1 MPSEDYGGLGSGVP
15 MAAAVAPDGA
25 DEKAAAAAAR
35 PRTRQ
40 QRRNL
45 AAFWLLGLL
54 NNYSYVFMNA
64 AAQSISDG
72 GVGLVY
78 LANIAPT
85 MLIKLTVPY
94 WAHLISYRRRVW
106 LCGAFGVSSFFVVGA
121 TDHLGVKLFGV
132 VLASISSGWGEA
144 TLLALSSFYET
155 GACITCWS
163 SGTGF
168 AGIAGY
174 AMYYLLHTALG
185 MPPRAALFLGG
196 IWPLFYVAVF
206 ELLLERPPADAAP
219 RGSGGG
225 SGGGG
230 GSMGRQGGGEDAGG
244 SQRLIDGRGSSG
256 YGDSDSDLA
265 KIGGAGSAPPATA
278 AVSSVGAATARMSAR
293 ERRDRVLSLWPY
305 MLPLF
310 AVYFSEYALQS
321 GAWAAIGFP
330 VTSKSA
336 RESFYELANWSYQG
350 GVFVSRSSGVWL
362 PVRTLRTLWIMPVL
376 QCANL
381 VFFVLVAKYH
391 FLYGNGLVAVAFYV
405 GLLGGAVYV
414 NAYTLISKRV
424 EPAFV
429 EFSLSAASVAD
440 TFGILLSVIT
450 GLYIQCAMY
459 KSNGIE
465 GAVVTC

>member
-1 MPSEDYGGLGSGVP
+1 MSSSSG
-15 MAAAVAPDGA
+15 AAVGDESCAKAERGNSVGTGA
-25 DEKAAAAAAR
+25 SAVEH
-35 PRTRQ
+35 
-40 QRRNL
+40 RRNL
-45 AAFWLLGLL
+45 AAFWLLGML

-78 LANIAPT
+78 LCNIGPT
-85 MLIKLTVPY
+85 LLIKLSVPY
-94 WAHLISYRRRVW
+94 WAHLLPYRMRIW
-106 LCGAFGVSSFFVVGA
+106 LCGAFGVASFFVVGA
-121 TDHLGVKLFGV
+121 TEHLGVKLFGV

-144 TLLALSSFYET
+144 TMLALSSFYKT
-155 GACITCWS
+155 DTCITCWS

-185 MPPRAALFLGG
+185 LSARGALFLGG
-196 IWPLFYVAVF
+196 IWPIFYILVF
-206 ELLLERPPADAAP
+206 EKLLTPP
-219 RGSGGG
+219 SKGG
-225 SGGGG
+225 S
-230 GSMGRQGGGEDAGG
+230 
-244 SQRLIDGRGSSG
+244 L
-256 YGDSDSDLA
+256 L
-265 KIGGAGSAPPATA
+265 GAGEED
-278 AVSSVGAATARMSAR
+278 GAATAALMQQSKLQSQGDSNMATVAMTSR
-293 ERRDRVLSLWPY
+293 ERLVRVMSLWPY

-330 VTSKSA
+330 VNSKSA
-336 RESFYELANWSYQG
+336 RESFYELANWCYQG

-362 PVRTLRTLWIMPVL
+362 PVRSMRTLWVMPVL
-376 QCANL
+376 QCLNL
-381 VFFVLVAKYH
+381 VFFVLVAKHH

-414 NAYTLISKRV
+414 NAFTLISKQV
-424 EPAFV
+424 APEYV

-440 TFGILLSVIT
+440 TFGIILSVVT
-450 GLYIQCAMY
+450 GLYIQCEMY
-459 KSNGIE
+459 KANGID